1 MFAITG
7 NKGDPIDIFRVQ
19 LEACSLY
26 RQLNVSF
33 NILSWCLV
41 CSINPQTANETLSV
55 RTLVNMFTTGW
66 IEQQV
71 KFFFENRDL
80 PYQWVEKNALNQC
93 FIVITR
99 YSQLSFRVEVIQR
112 GWLKTQ
118 NIPNQKKK
126 KWWCMHFI
134 NIFEIIKNKHEIHIR
149 IQLKC

>member
-1 MFAITG
+1 M
-7 NKGDPIDIFRVQ
+7 
-19 LEACSLY
+19 
-26 RQLNVSF
+26 
-33 NILSWCLV
+33 LV

-126 KWWCMHFI
+126 KMMMHAFY
-134 NIFEIIKNKHEIHIR
+134 
-149 IQLKC
+149 

>member
-1 MFAITG
+1 M
-7 NKGDPIDIFRVQ
+7 
-19 LEACSLY
+19 
-26 RQLNVSF
+26 
-33 NILSWCLV
+33 LV

-93 FIVITR
+93 FTVITR

-126 KWWCMHFI
+126 KNDDACI
-134 NIFEIIKNKHEIHIR
+134 LLIYLR
-149 IQLKC
+149 SLKISMKYTSVYNWNAKMNLESLLMKFLVVFPSSCG